1 MEHLL
6 DSYNDTEMYI
16 DCFVVTG
23 TLVSD
28 DDGL

>member
-1 MEHLL
+1 MEHVL
-6 DSYNDTEMYI
+6 DSYNDIETYI
-16 DCFVVTG
+16 DYFVVTG